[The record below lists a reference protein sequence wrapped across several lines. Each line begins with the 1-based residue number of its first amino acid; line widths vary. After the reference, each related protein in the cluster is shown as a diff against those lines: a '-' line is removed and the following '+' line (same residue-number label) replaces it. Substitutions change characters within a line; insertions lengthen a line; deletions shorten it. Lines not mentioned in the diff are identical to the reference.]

1 MIEFLMVVLFVGL
14 TTCVGLY
21 SITRVD
27 YNSLSMMSKIF
38 TIFLNLLLI
47 ITGMFI
53 IYILSGLS
61 IAIIGG

>member
-1 MIEFLMVVLFVGL
+1 MIEFLMVILFVGL

-27 YNSLSMMSKIF
+27 YNSLSMASKIF

-47 ITGMFI
+47 IIGMFI

-61 IAIIGG
+61 AAVIGG

>member
-1 MIEFLMVVLFVGL
+1 MVVLFVGL
-14 TTCVGLY
+14 TTCVGLH

-27 YNSLSMMSKIF
+27 YNSLSMVSKIF

-47 ITGMFI
+47 IIGMFI